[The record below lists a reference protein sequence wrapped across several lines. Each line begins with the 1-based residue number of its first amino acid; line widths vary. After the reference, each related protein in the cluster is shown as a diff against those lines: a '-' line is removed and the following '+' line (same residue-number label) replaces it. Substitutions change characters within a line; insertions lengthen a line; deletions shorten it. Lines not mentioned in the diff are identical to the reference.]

1 VIEHAF
7 GKSPASSVGVEEELF
22 VVDAETLEPAPFPSD
37 GFDGD
42 RVKPE
47 LFTTLVELSTGIC
60 LSAADAAG
68 ELAGLRAQV
77 RRLAAGAGL
86 SVAASGTWPLARS
99 AEQPVTADDGYR
111 RFVDYA
117 GPTARRQYCT
127 GLHVHVGVESPE
139 RCLAA
144 LEAVL
149 PWLPVILAVSASSPY
164 LDARETGMASIRA
177 ELLGLLP
184 RSGAP
189 PVFGSYAEWEQFAER
204 LLALGIV
211 DSYRRLWWDVRPHP
225 LFGTLEVRIADQP
238 TRLETTAALVALLQA
253 LVTAAREGPAADR
266 GLYAQNRWAA
276 SRFGRAA
283 GLVHPDGSRLASA
296 GDLLAELLELVVP
309 TCDRLGTTALLAPL
323 ETLDQ
328 AEEQLAVGRAEGLAT
343 LCRRLVALT

>member
-7 GKSPASSVGVEEELF
+7 GQSPASSLGIEEELF
-22 VVDAETLEPAPFPSD
+22 VVDASTYEPAPFPAD
-37 GFDGD
+37 GFDGVH
-42 RVKPE
+42 VKPE
-47 LFTTLVELSTGIC
+47 LFTTVVELATRIC
-60 LSAADAAG
+60 LSPADAAH
-68 ELAGLRAQV
+68 ELASLRRRAQEV
-77 RRLAAGAGL
+77 AGGVGLAVAG
-86 SVAASGTWPLARS
+86 SGTWPLARS
-99 AEQPVTADDGYR
+99 SEQPVTPDDGYR

-117 GPTARRQYCT
+117 GPTARRQYCS

-139 RCLAA
+139 RCFAA

-149 PWLPVILAVSASSPY
+149 PWLPVLLAVSASSPY
-164 LDARETGMASIRA
+164 LDGRETGMASMRA

-189 PVFGSYAEWEQFAER
+189 PVFGSYAAWERFAER
-204 LLALGIV
+204 LLALGII

-238 TRLETTAALVALLQA
+238 TRVEATAAFAALVQA
-253 LVTAAREGPAADR
+253 LVTAAPDGPAADR

-283 GLVHPDGSRLASA
+283 QLVHPDGSRLASA
-296 GDLLAELLELVVP
+296 GDLLAELLELVRP
-309 TCDRLGTTALLAPL
+309 TAERLGTMVLLAPL

-328 AEEQLAVGRAEGLAT
+328 AEEQLAVGRSDGLEA